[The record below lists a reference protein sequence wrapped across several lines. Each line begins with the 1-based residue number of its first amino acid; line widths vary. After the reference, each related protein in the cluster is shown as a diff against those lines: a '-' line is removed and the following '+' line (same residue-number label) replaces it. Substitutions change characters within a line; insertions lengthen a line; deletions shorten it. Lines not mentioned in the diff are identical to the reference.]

1 MLDFVLELE
10 SLLKRWPDNSKMNIV
25 QIGEKTKTATPHVME
40 YLSDAL
46 NKTLDIHDP
55 MSYNEV
61 SKAFAILYDK
71 SQEDIQRKQEQIR
84 QLSEKALKSYD
95 ATLEKVKIMQ
105 CSKNWRGAYR
115 TLAYFF
121 GLNRE
126 YLPNDVIVSICD
138 ECLRIGIKAAIN
150 FQELSQW
157 LRQSIITLLDEANE
171 PSIESAL
178 DVIDAY
184 GEFFMTQPNNRGEN
198 YLTSLIMEL
207 KPAVMEFNLNDR
219 LNALAKDLNI
229 TSVMDIVI

>member
-10 SLLKRWPDNSKMNIV
+10 SLLKRWPDNAKMNIV

-61 SKAFAILYDK
+61 SKAFAILFDK
-71 SQEDIQRKQEQIR
+71 SQDDIRRKQEEVR
-84 QLSEKALKSYD
+84 LLGEKALKSYD
-95 ATLEKVKIMQ
+95 ASMEKIKIMQ
-105 CSKNWRGAYR
+105 CTKNWRGAYR

-121 GLNRE
+121 GLNKE
-126 YLPNDVIVSICD
+126 YLPNDIIVNICD
-138 ECLRIGIKAAIN
+138 ECLRIGIKASIN

-157 LRQSIITLLDEANE
+157 LRQSIITLLNSADEA
-171 PSIESAL
+171 SIESAL

-184 GEFFMTQPNNRGEN
+184 GEFFMSQPGGRGEN
-198 YLTSLIMEL
+198 YLTGLIMEL

-219 LNALAKDLNI
+219 LNCLAKDLNI

>member
-10 SLLKRWPDNSKMNIV
+10 SLLKRWPDNVKMNIV

-55 MSYNEV
+55 MTYNEV

-71 SQEDIQRKQEQIR
+71 SQEDIQRKHEEIR
-84 QLSEKALKSYD
+84 VLREKALKSYD
-95 ATLEKVKIMQ
+95 MTMEKIRIME

-126 YLPNDVIVSICD
+126 YLSSDVIVSICD
-138 ECLRIGIKAAIN
+138 ECLRTGIKAEIN

-157 LRQSIITLLDEANE
+157 LRQSIITLLDESNE
-171 PSIESAL
+171 SAIESAL

-184 GEFFMTQPNNRGEN
+184 GEFFMSQQNGRGEN

-207 KPAVMEFNLNDR
+207 KPAIMQFNLNDR
-219 LNALAKDLNI
+219 LNTLARDLNI